1 MPSPQSADNEYR
13 FRLEENADDLYEW
26 LYLIHHWHVDEF
38 YDVNNPS
45 DPGARKAEGE
55 SIHLDG

>member
-1 MPSPQSADNEYR
+1 
-13 FRLEENADDLYEW
+13 
-26 LYLIHHWHVDEF
+26 VDEF